1 MSRRSRSKSN
11 PRASRAAPSPGADYS
26 SWLMLV
32 PKDKRQEIAKFVEE
46 HPIKDYDDLVGFSC
60 KIMAALVEGRIPPI
74 IAQELRAW
82 HELNFTIMAT
92 KNSVEGN
99 PQDAYT
105 DIVTALVQVKRETK
119 QLRGDY
125 FDANELLEKRE
136 PVMVEAKNGGQP
148 K

>member
-1 MSRRSRSKSN
+1 MSRRSRTNSN
-11 PRASRAAPSPGADYS
+11 QRPAATASGGGTDYA

-32 PKDKRQEIAKFVEE
+32 PKDKRKEIAKFIEE
-46 HPIKDYDDLVGFSC
+46 HPIREYDDLVSFGC
-60 KIMAALVEGRIPPI
+60 KIMAALMEGRITPI

-82 HELNFTIMAT
+82 HELNFTIIAA
-92 KNSVEGN
+92 KNSVEGS

-105 DIVTALVQVKRETK
+105 DIVTALIQVKRETK

-125 FDANELLEKRE
+125 FDANELLDERQ
-136 PVMVEAKNGGQP
+136 PVAVEVKNG

>member
-1 MSRRSRSKSN
+1 MSKKKNSSPARR
-11 PRASRAAPSPGADYS
+11 PPASSGGDYA

-32 PKDKRQEIAKFVEE
+32 PKDKRKEVADFVSQAQ
-46 HPIKDYDDLVGFSC
+46 IDTYDDLVGFSS
-60 KIMAALVEGRIPPI
+60 KIMAALVEGRITPV

-82 HELNFTIMAT
+82 HELNFTILAT
-92 KNSVEGN
+92 KNSVEGS

-125 FDANELLEKRE
+125 FTAEEIEQSE
-136 PVMVEAKNGGQP
+136 PVVLEAKNG
-148 K
+148 

>member
-1 MSRRSRSKSN
+1 MGRRSRNSQQSN
-11 PRASRAAPSPGADYS
+11 SPTPGGDYS
-26 SWLMLV
+26 RWLMLV
-32 PKDKRQEIAKFVEE
+32 PKDKRKEIAQFITE
-46 HPIKDYDDLVGFSC
+46 HPIEEYDDLVSFGC
-60 KIMAALVEGRIPPI
+60 KIMAALMEGRITPI

-82 HELNFTIMAT
+82 HELNFTILAA
-92 KNSVEGN
+92 KNTASGT

-125 FDANELLEKRE
+125 FDASDLVDTRE
-136 PVMVEAKNGGQP
+136 PVKIEVNKNG

>member
-1 MSRRSRSKSN
+1 MSRRSRNNN
-11 PRASRAAPSPGADYS
+11 PPQRRAAPTAGADYA

-32 PKDKRQEIAKFVEE
+32 PKDKRKEIAEFIEQNPVN
-46 HPIKDYDDLVGFSC
+46 DYDDLVSFSC
-60 KIMAALVEGRIPPI
+60 KIMAAMVEGRITPV
-74 IAQELRAW
+74 IAQELRHW

-99 PQDAYT
+99 PQDTYT

-125 FDANELLEKRE
+125 FDANELLDDRE
-136 PVMVEAKNGGQP
+136 PVKVEVKNG
-148 K
+148 KK